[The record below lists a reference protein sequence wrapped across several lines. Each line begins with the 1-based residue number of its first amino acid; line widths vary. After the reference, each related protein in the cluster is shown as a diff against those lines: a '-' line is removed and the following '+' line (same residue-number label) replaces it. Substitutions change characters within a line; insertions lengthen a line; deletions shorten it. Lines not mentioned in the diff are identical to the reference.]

1 MLVEQT
7 DSAEP
12 KSFAANGLSDRVW
25 LSRSIQSLFQPIDR
39 AIVSGGEALGVLD
52 FGTVDLYGSVE
63 SGLIAANIV
72 PSLPNLEQK
81 QENKESPH
89 DSDQTKLAQS
99 LDYNGTPPTLLPD
112 FIIEAGIKVW
122 ESSEKPLAGLEKQA
136 MAGTTA
142 ANPRAW
148 EDAAAAFPQLK
159 GISVDVMKAYTLN
172 EIHNYDRN
180 DWIDDIAAANGK
192 LIDLPLRKA
201 EDATLGL
208 SQISAK
214 GVHDFEDKYPKLKQF
229 LESKGYSGPGHEAK
243 ALLDPECVAMIV
255 AAKTASIVEDMQ
267 KHGIEHPTNEQLAYA
282 YNPDV
287 FSYSENGHR
296 QYKALYQG
304 EIYASKAQHW
314 DQQKEYYA
322 NSPAVIAA
330 SKHIKN
336 VLGCLNEL

>member
-1 MLVEQT
+1 MQVDQA
-7 DSAEP
+7 DSMESR
-12 KSFAANGLSDRVW
+12 SFVANGLTDQAG
-25 LSRSIQSLFQPIDR
+25 LSRSIQNLFQTINRGIAPDCET
-39 AIVSGGEALGVLD
+39 VGVLD
-52 FGTVDLYGSVE
+52 FATGPDLYQSLE
-63 SGLIAANIV
+63 SGLIASTIV
-72 PSLPNLEQK
+72 PNLPNFEQ
-81 QENKESPH
+81 QENKNIQSESEEP
-89 DSDQTKLAQS
+89 KFAQIFE
-99 LDYNGTPPTLLPD
+99 YNGTPPTLLPD

-122 ESSEKPLAGLEKQA
+122 ESSEKPLAGLEKKA

-142 ANPRAW
+142 ANFQAW
-148 EDAAAAFPQLK
+148 DEAAAAFPQLN
-159 GISVDVMKAYTLN
+159 GIPVDVMKAYTLN
-172 EIHNYDRN
+172 EIYNYDRN
-180 DWIDDIAAANGK
+180 DWIDDIAVANGK

-208 SQISAK
+208 SQISPK
-214 GVHDFEDKYPKLKQF
+214 GVRDFEDSYPQLRNF

-243 ALLDPECVAMIV
+243 ALLDSECVAMIV
-255 AAKTASIVEDMQ
+255 AAKTAAIVEDMR

-314 DQQKEYYA
+314 DQKKEYYA
-322 NSPAVIAA
+322 NNPAVIAA

-336 VLGCLNEL
+336 VLERLNEL